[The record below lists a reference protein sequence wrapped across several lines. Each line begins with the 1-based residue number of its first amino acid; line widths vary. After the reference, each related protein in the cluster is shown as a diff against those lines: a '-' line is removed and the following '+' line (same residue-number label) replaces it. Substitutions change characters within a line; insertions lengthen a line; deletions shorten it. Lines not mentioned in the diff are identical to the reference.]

1 MNKIRFFLA
10 YNFIMNYN
18 SGNFGG
24 IIVVEENKINY
35 REEIKKCFDDIKHI
49 KTFYKQIPNLLT
61 FSRALFGPFVSC
73 MFLMGYPVAG
83 VIATALLCFT
93 DMIDGKLARKWNVV
107 SKFGAD
113 LDAFCDK
120 LMFLW
125 LALPLIINNPIILL
139 NFIFEGIISGINVF
153 GRMKG
158 LNTKTVFS
166 GKVKTCLL
174 SLMLIS
180 GYLVEFLSLPILI
193 LNTLIGIT
201 IFSQGIAVGNYI
213 IEYKKLCK
221 ENELSKL
228 NKLND
233 SKVDDLEEQNL
244 LVKEE
249 SLSDSLKKEREF
261 ILGFKE
267 PDKKKELNVKIR
279 NKENEK
285 KSEI

>member
-1 MNKIRFFLA
+1 
-10 YNFIMNYN
+10 MNYN
-18 SGNFGG
+18 KVDVLWRF
-24 IIVVEENKINY
+24 IVVLEYINKY
-35 REEIKKCFDDIKHI
+35 REEVRKCIKDLSKKE
-49 KTFYKQIPNLLT
+49 TVYKQIPNLLT
-61 FSRALFGPFVSC
+61 FSRAALSPISSIL
-73 MFLMGYPVAG
+73 FLMGFAKIG
-83 VIATALLCFT
+83 VIYTGCLLLT
-93 DMIDGKLARKWNVV
+93 DLFDGKLARKWDVQ